1 MSTTTVSTPRTEFFQ
16 KLKRV
21 CVPLNQ
27 LAVRSQDK
35 TADAKEILQH
45 VESLIELWS
54 TQASQDDSIL
64 DDRLADYVFV
74 PLSQVLRE
82 RDQYPMRVVEGII
95 RLLRELI
102 QHGWKV
108 KTSAALFR
116 QLLILLSFT
125 IGGVP
130 GQERKKDIPEETII
144 EGFKTLRALITS
156 VDPSRLK
163 RSEIPGED
171 SIPAL
176 GHSVTVMIDA
186 ITEDVPS
193 LIQLEAVACLRA
205 VFTSTKDNSVLAQ
218 FLPGTVSGLGKRLSP
233 PLEKQSQKRVLVAC
247 LEALQLVL
255 VNVLGDL
262 KVRGLLRQL
271 ETATSAGEETKTEG
285 DSESRDIELTPSWL
299 KATAAQVKIA
309 LSAVL
314 KLRSHEAEEVQR
326 ALYRLCISLLD
337 ECHAS
342 LADSQS
348 ILVETALMLQED
360 EATQSRLETSLQ
372 DLVSIYP
379 ELSNSIKSA
388 LYSWVTGLPRMMQ
401 SSNEKTK
408 QLAIRSILRGSKLAA
423 AMHMDSSTLDD
434 SLADS
439 LRDSIITL
447 MKASKPPKVIDD
459 LGAIDLSQSTAL
471 MRSGNTELATYN
483 PVILDSEGQKTTR
496 NELSSLISQIGSP
509 TLQVKLATSMLS
521 YVRDSD
527 EPTTQIASFWLAFQ
541 LLKSTYSQ
549 SADMDELFDFSGLGE
564 TQLQDEAFQE
574 LYDFSTSVLASHS
587 DSIESPWQLEA
598 LALEVTAYFSTRL
611 KEDFR
616 PELIDVLYP
625 VTTFLGSSEPQLRR
639 HAITTLNILAS
650 SCGYDSVSEL
660 IVDNADYMLNSV
672 SLRLNTLD
680 ISPASTKVLTMMVRL
695 TGPKLVPFLDDTV
708 QAIFAA
714 LDNYH
719 GYPVFVES
727 LFSVLSEIVTQG
739 VKSDLLLLPDTDK
752 KPSVDHKKRPYQPQ
766 GIEGILSTVERHL
779 SRVEQ
784 SKSQAEEPFTP
795 HHHPTQPWGPGKQ
808 KSPKP
813 KSFLEELEA
822 AASDNNNNDE
832 EEEDPTAVEKKPA
845 EEDKEPVQTP
855 TYQLLTR
862 ILTLTQHYLTSPTPT
877 LRKSLLE
884 LISTVTPALS
894 PSENAFLPLVN
905 AVWPVLI
912 TRLHDP
918 EPFVAVAAAR
928 ALGGMCKGAG
938 DFMGSRIKTVWGE
951 RHQGLKGWVVKV
963 KAEAMGVRG
972 KTGSNYKGR
981 GLIGSGGRGG
991 DGGGIMIPTSSGPS
1005 QGLSSSVGAGGL
1017 LKLDFGG
1024 PAAGPGVDGGGMKMV
1039 SSSYTPSSASGGG
1052 ALGRFSQ
1059 STQLWEAALGLLTDI
1074 VSYVKVEDEMFD
1086 EILELVVDVLPGRA
1100 ELKQA
1105 METVNGDAV
1114 WLGLVERRLLK
1125 VNNNMP
1131 VMEGFG
1137 FARVEV
1143 GGR

>member
-1 MSTTTVSTPRTEFFQ
+1 MSTPAVSTPRTEFFQ

-45 VESLIELWS
+45 VESLIQLWS
-54 TQASQDDSIL
+54 TQAAQDDSIL

-74 PLSQVLRE
+74 PLSQVLRD

-95 RLLRELI
+95 CLLRELI

-130 GQERKKDIPEETII
+130 GQARKKDIPEETIA
-144 EGFKTLRALITS
+144 EAFKTLGALITS
-156 VDPSRLK
+156 VDPSRLE
-163 RSEIPGED
+163 RSDTPGED

-186 ITEDVPS
+186 VTEDVPS
-193 LIQLEAVACLRA
+193 QIQLEAVACLRA
-205 VFTSTKDNSVLAQ
+205 VFTSAQDNPVLAQ
-218 FLPGTVSGLGKRLSP
+218 FLPGTVSGLSKRLSP
-233 PLEKQSQKRVLVAC
+233 PLEKQSQKRVLVVC

-255 VNVLGDL
+255 VNVLGDI
-262 KVRGLLRQL
+262 KVRGLLRQI
-271 ETATSAGEETKTEG
+271 ETEKDPGEEPKV
-285 DSESRDIELTPSWL
+285 ESDAESTAVELTPSWL

-314 KLRSHEAEEVQR
+314 KLRSHESEEIQR
-326 ALYRLCISLLD
+326 ALYRLCITLLD

-342 LADSQS
+342 LADCQS

-360 EATQSRLETSLQ
+360 EAPQSRLETSLQ

-379 ELSNSIKSA
+379 ELSSSIKSA

-423 AMHMDSSTLDD
+423 AVHMDSSILDD

-459 LGAIDLSQSTAL
+459 VGAIDLSQSTAL
-471 MRSGNTELATYN
+471 IKSGNTELATYN

-496 NELSSLISQIGSP
+496 NELSTLISQIGSP
-509 TLQVKLATSMLS
+509 DLQVKLATSMLS
-521 YVRDSD
+521 YVRDSE
-527 EPTTQIASFWLAFQ
+527 EPTTQIASFWLAFE

-549 SADMDELFDFSGLGE
+549 SADLDELFDFSSLGE
-564 TQLQDEAFQE
+564 TQLQDQAFQE
-574 LYDFSTSVLASHS
+574 LYDFSTSILVSHS

-598 LALEVTAYFSTRL
+598 LALEVTAFFSTRL
-611 KEDFR
+611 KLDFR

-639 HAITTLNILAS
+639 HAITTLNILAT

-672 SLRLNTLD
+672 SLRLNTFD
-680 ISPASTKVLTMMVRL
+680 ISPASTRVLTMMIRL

-739 VKSDLLLLPDTDK
+739 VKSDLLLPSSTTT
-752 KPSVDHKKRPYQPQ
+752 KPTIDHKKKSYPPQ
-766 GIEGILSTVERHL
+766 GIPAILSTVTKHL
-779 SRVEQ
+779 ARAQQ
-784 SKSQAEEPFTP
+784 SKSEAEQPFQPATP
-795 HHHPTQPWGPGKQ
+795 HEPWGPP
-808 KSPKP
+808 KSTPKT
-813 KSFLEELEA
+813 KSFLEELDSPSSPSE
-822 AASDNNNNDE
+822 NTE
-832 EEEDPTAVEKKPA
+832 PPTAEEK
-845 EEDKEPVQTP
+845 EEKELQTP
-855 TYQLLTR
+855 TYNLLTK
-862 ILTLTQHYLTSPTPT
+862 ILTLTQHHLTSPTPT
-877 LRKSLLE
+877 LRKSLLD

-894 PSENAFLPLVN
+894 PSENSFLPLVN
-905 AVWPVLI
+905 LIWPVLI
-912 TRLHDP
+912 TRLHDA
-918 EPFVAVAAAR
+918 EPFVAISAAN
-928 ALGGMCKGAG
+928 ALEELCKAAG
-938 DFMGSRIKTVWGE
+938 DFMGSRFATVWRE
-951 RHQGLKGWVVKV
+951 KQQGLKGWVGRVKGD
-963 KAEAMGVRG
+963 AFNTRSNTRSNTRG
-972 KTGSNYKGR
+972 AGR
-981 GLIGSGGRGG
+981 GLIGNAGGSNRRGS
-991 DGGGIMIPTSSGPS
+991 GIMIPSSSPS
-1005 QGLSSSVGAGGL
+1005 PSSSVAKGGL
-1017 LKLDFGG
+1017 FSLDFGS
-1024 PAAGPGVDGGGMKMV
+1024 ATTTTPGEGMKMV
-1039 SSSYTPSSASGGG
+1039 SSSSYSAPTA

-1059 STQLWEAALGLLTDI
+1059 PTQLWEAAVSLLAAI
-1074 VSYVKVEDEMFD
+1074 VTYVKVGDEMFD
-1086 EILELVVDVLPGRA
+1086 EILELVVDVLPRYP
-1100 ELKQA
+1100 ELKEA
-1105 METVNGDAV
+1105 MEVVNGDAV
-1114 WLGLVERRLLK
+1114 WLGLYQRGLVELN
-1125 VNNNMP
+1125 VQAP
-1131 VMEGFG
+1131 VMEGFR
-1137 FARVEV
+1137 FASLPVR
-1143 GGR
+1143 

>member
-1 MSTTTVSTPRTEFFQ
+1 MSTTAVSTPRTEFFQ

-45 VESLIELWS
+45 VESLTELWS

-74 PLSQVLRE
+74 PLSQVLRD
-82 RDQYPMRVVEGII
+82 RDQYPMRVVEGVI

-130 GQERKKDIPEETII
+130 GQERKKDVPEETII
-144 EGFKTLRALITS
+144 EGFKTLGALITS
-156 VDPSRLK
+156 VDPARLK

-186 ITEDVPS
+186 VTEDLPS

-205 VFTSTKDNSVLAQ
+205 VFISTRDNSVLAQ

-233 PLEKQSQKRVLVAC
+233 PLERQTQKRVLVAC
-247 LEALQLVL
+247 LEALQLVF

-262 KVRGLLRQL
+262 KVRSLLRQL
-271 ETATSAGEETKTEG
+271 ETATPAAEETKSDG

-314 KLRSHEAEEVQR
+314 KLRSNESEEVQR
-326 ALYRLCISLLD
+326 ALYRLCIALLD

-360 EATQSRLETSLQ
+360 DAAQSRLETSLQ

-379 ELSNSIKSA
+379 ELSNGIKSA
-388 LYSWVTGLPRMMQ
+388 LYSWVAGLPRMMQ

-408 QLAIRSILRGSKLAA
+408 QLAIRSILRGSKLAV

-447 MKASKPPKVIDD
+447 MKASKPQKVIDD
-459 LGAIDLSQSTAL
+459 LGAVDLSQPTDL
-471 MRSGNTELATYN
+471 IRSGNTELATYS
-483 PVILDSEGQKTTR
+483 PVILGSEGQKATR
-496 NELSSLISQIGSP
+496 NELGSLISQIGPSS
-509 TLQVKLATSMLS
+509 LQVKLAISMLS

-541 LLKSTYSQ
+541 LLKSSYAQ
-549 SADMDELFDFSGLGE
+549 SADMDELFDFSALGE
-564 TQLQDEAFQE
+564 TQQQDEAFQE
-574 LYDFSTSVLASHS
+574 LYDFSTSVLASRS
-587 DSIESPWQLEA
+587 DSVEPPPWQLEA
-598 LALEVTAYFSTRL
+598 LALEVTAYYATRL
-611 KEDFR
+611 EEDFR

-625 VTTFLGSSEPQLRR
+625 VTTFLGSEKPQLRR

-650 SCGYDSVSEL
+650 SCGYGSVSEL
-660 IVDNADYMLNSV
+660 IVDNADYMLDSV
-672 SLRLNTLD
+672 SLRLNTFD
-680 ISPASTKVLTMMVRL
+680 ISPASTRVLTMMIRL
-695 TGPKLVPFLDDTV
+695 TGPKLVPFLEDTV
-708 QAIFAA
+708 QAVFAA

-719 GYPVFVES
+719 GYPVFVEG
-727 LFSVLSEIVTQG
+727 LFDVLGEVVAQG
-739 VKSDLLLLPDTDK
+739 VKSDVLLLAGSDSEPA
-752 KPSVDHKKRPYQPQ
+752 VDHKKRGYRPQ
-766 GIEGILSTVERHL
+766 GVEGILETVGKHL
-779 SRVEQ
+779 ARVEE
-784 SKSQAEEPFTP
+784 SKSRAEEPF
-795 HHHPTQPWGPGKQ
+795 QPVPRKAWGPGREKR
-808 KSPKP
+808 KE
-813 KSFLEELEA
+813 KSFVEELEA
-822 AASDNNNNDE
+822 AEDDDDDE
-832 EEEDPTAVEKKPA
+832 EEEEGKKEMEEEKEA
-845 EEDKEPVQTP
+845 VQTP

-877 LRKSLLE
+877 LRKSLLD
-884 LISTVTPALS
+884 LITTVTPALS
-894 PSENAFLPLVN
+894 PSEDAFLPLVN
-905 AVWPVLI
+905 VIWPVLT

-918 EPFVAVAAAR
+918 EPFVAIAAAK
-928 ALGGMCKGAG
+928 ALGGLCKGAG
-938 DFMGSRIKTVWGE
+938 DFLGTRLRTVWGE
-951 RHQGLKGWVVKV
+951 KGQGLRAWMIKV
-963 KAEAMGVRG
+963 KAEAMGQKKGTR
-972 KTGSNYKGR
+972 NKGR
-981 GLIGSGGRGG
+981 GLIGGVSGGGG
-991 DGGGIMIPTSSGPS
+991 NRSEGGGIMIPTSTASTGL
-1005 QGLSSSVGAGGL
+1005 LSSSIGTGGL
-1017 LKLDFGG
+1017 LNLDFGSG
-1024 PAAGPGVDGGGMKMV
+1024 PTTSPDNGGMKMV
-1039 SSSYTPSSASGGG
+1039 SSSSYTTPSGG
-1052 ALGRFSQ
+1052 GRFSQ
-1059 STQLWEAALGLLTDI
+1059 STRLWEAALGLVRDV

-1086 EILELVVDVLPGRA
+1086 EILELVIDVLPGQK
-1100 ELKQA
+1100 ELKDA

-1114 WLGLVERRLLK
+1114 WLGLYERGLLRGLEVK
-1125 VNNNMP
+1125 QP

-1137 FARVEV
+1137 FVRVEV

>member
-1 MSTTTVSTPRTEFFQ
+1 MSTASVSTPRTEFFQ

-21 CVPLNQ
+21 CVPLHQ

-35 TADAKEILQH
+35 TADAKEILQLT
-45 VESLIELWS
+45 ESLIDLWS
-54 TQASQDDSIL
+54 SQATQDDSIL
-64 DDRLADYVFV
+64 DDRLADYTFV
-74 PLSQVLRE
+74 PLSQVLRD
-82 RDQYPMRVVEGII
+82 RDQYPMRVIESII

-116 QLLILLSFT
+116 QLLVLLSFT

-130 GQERKKDIPEETII
+130 GQARKMDIPEETII
-144 EGFKTLRALITS
+144 EGFKTLGALLTS

-163 RSEIPGED
+163 RSETPGED

-186 ITEDVPS
+186 VTEDVPS

-205 VFTSTKDNSVLAQ
+205 VFTSAKDNSVLAQ
-218 FLPGTVSGLGKRLSP
+218 FLPGTVSGLSKRLSP

-247 LEALQLVL
+247 LEALQLIL
-255 VNVLGDL
+255 VSVLGDL
-262 KVRGLLRQL
+262 KVRGLLRQV
-271 ETATSAGEETKTEG
+271 EATKQFGEETK
-285 DSESRDIELTPSWL
+285 SESDPESTAVELTPSWL

-314 KLRSHEAEEVQR
+314 KLRSHESEEVQR
-326 ALYRLCISLLD
+326 ALYRLCIAMLD

-342 LADSQS
+342 LSDCQS
-348 ILVETALMLQED
+348 VLVETALMLQED

-388 LYSWVTGLPRMMQ
+388 LYSWVIGLPRMMQ
-401 SSNEKTK
+401 SSNERTK

-423 AMHMDSSTLDD
+423 AMQMDSPTLDD

-447 MKASKPPKVIDD
+447 MKAAKPPKVIND
-459 LGAIDLSQSTAL
+459 LGAIDLSQSTA
-471 MRSGNTELATYN
+471 MIKSGSTELAAYN

-521 YVRDSD
+521 YVHDSD
-527 EPTTQIASFWLAFQ
+527 EPTSQIASFWLAFQ
-541 LLKSTYSQ
+541 LLQSTYSQ
-549 SADMDELFDFSGLGE
+549 SADLDELLDFSSLGE
-564 TQLQDEAFQE
+564 TQLQDQAFQE
-574 LYDFSTSVLASHS
+574 LYDFSTSVLVSHS

-598 LALEVTAYFSTRL
+598 LALEVTAFFSTRL
-611 KEDFR
+611 KLEFR

-625 VTTFLGSSEPQLRR
+625 ITTFLGSSEPQLRQ
-639 HAITTLNILAS
+639 HAVTTLNILAT

-672 SLRLNTLD
+672 SLRLNTFD
-680 ISPASTKVLTMMVRL
+680 ISPASTRVLTMMIRL

-739 VKSDLLLLPDTDK
+739 VKSDLLLLSDANN
-752 KPSVDHKKRPYQPQ
+752 KPVVDHKKKPYQSR
-766 GIEGILSTVERHL
+766 GINGILSTVEKHL
-779 SRVEQ
+779 ARVAQ
-784 SKSQAEEPFTP
+784 SKSEAEEPF
-795 HHHPTQPWGPGKQ
+795 QPVPRKAWGPGKTMKQ
-808 KSPKP
+808 KP

-822 AASDNNNNDE
+822 TPSDDE
-832 EEEDPTAVEKKPA
+832 EDNSAAVEKKST
-845 EEDKEPVQTP
+845 EEEKEPPQTP
-855 TYQLLTR
+855 TYQLLTK
-862 ILTLTQHYLTSPTPT
+862 ILTLTQYYLTSPTPT
-877 LRKSLLE
+877 LRKSLLD
-884 LISTVTPALS
+884 LITTVTPALA

-912 TRLHDP
+912 ARLYDS

-928 ALGGMCKGAG
+928 ALGELCKGAG
-938 DFMGSRIKTVWGE
+938 DFMASRFKTVWGE
-951 RHQGLKGWVVKV
+951 KHQGLKGWVQKV
-963 KAEAMGVRG
+963 KAEATGGRRG
-972 KTGSNYKGR
+972 GAGATRGTGR
-981 GLIGSGGRGG
+981 GLIGGGGGGRGRAG
-991 DGGGIMIPTSSGPS
+991 EGMGIMIPTSAPS
-1005 QGLSSSVGAGGL
+1005 IPSSVGKGGL
-1017 LKLDFGG
+1017 LSLDLGG
-1024 PAAGPGVDGGGMKMV
+1024 STAGDGGELSGMKMV
-1039 SSSYTPSSASGGG
+1039 SSSYSASALGGG
-1052 ALGRFSQ
+1052 GSLGRFSQ
-1059 STQLWEAALGLLTDI
+1059 PTQLWEAALGLLTAI
-1074 VSYVKVEDEMFD
+1074 VSCVKVEDEMFD
-1086 EILELVVDVLPGRA
+1086 EILELVVDVLPGHP
-1100 ELKQA
+1100 ELKEA
-1105 METVNGDAV
+1105 LETVNGDAV
-1114 WLGLVERRLLK
+1114 WLGLYERGLLRGSE
-1125 VNNNMP
+1125 VP
-1131 VMEGFG
+1131 EREPAMEGFG
-1137 FARVEV
+1137 FV
-1143 GGR
+1143 GLTVR